1 MVTNSSHTSLSA
13 LAMESGTVAKY
24 LSNKSFLPKQDYKD
38 YKDEMRHLQG
48 RLAHLT
54 EGKSSLNSKE
64 IKLQTECLTH
74 IRTIEVRLGFFD
86 PDRKFE
92 VKSQFYT
99 AQIEHL
105 ELRLSELEASL
116 KETISV
122 RKKHG
127 TLHTPCGKER
137 LLKNEMEN
145 LKSRIQDIRLK
156 QSALY

>member
-1 MVTNSSHTSLSA
+1 MTTSSSLTSLSA
-13 LAMESGTVAKY
+13 LAMESGIVAKY

-54 EGKSSLNSKE
+54 EGKSFLNSKE

-86 PDRKFE
+86 PNKKYE

-105 ELRLSELEASL
+105 QLRLSELEESLQETASVS
-116 KETISV
+116 ET
-122 RKKHG
+122 HE
-127 TLHTPCGKER
+127 TLHTPCGKQR
-137 LLKNEMEN
+137 LLENEMEN

-156 QSALY
+156 QSALC